1 MHTRW
6 RYPLNRA
13 DGSNQNI
20 VRLACLFQI
29 TSTFDS
35 HAQKQEITVITG
47 SISFV
52 RKCKKTTPLHYY
64 MYGGSSRR
72 TASTQFLKVLRC
84 EQDASSVSLL
94 TTLNAYSDQSLK
106 HQSSVSD
113 VQSDKPACII
123 ELQVAPCI
131 NISALKL
138 YDIQHAL
145 LFDSPTH
152 CTEGQ
157 QSR

>member
-35 HAQKQEITVITG
+35 HAPKQEIVVITG

-52 RKCKKTTPLHYY
+52 RKCIKPLRFIIICTVDQVE
-64 MYGGSSRR
+64 GLQARSS
-72 TASTQFLKVLRC
+72 
-84 EQDASSVSLL
+84 
-94 TTLNAYSDQSLK
+94 
-106 HQSSVSD
+106 
-113 VQSDKPACII
+113 
-123 ELQVAPCI
+123 
-131 NISALKL
+131 
-138 YDIQHAL
+138 
-145 LFDSPTH
+145 
-152 CTEGQ
+152 
-157 QSR
+157 

>member
-35 HAQKQEITVITG
+35 HAQKQEFTVITG

-52 RKCKKTTPLHYY
+52 RKCIKPLRFTIICTVDQVE
-64 MYGGSSRR
+64 GLQARSS
-72 TASTQFLKVLRC
+72 
-84 EQDASSVSLL
+84 
-94 TTLNAYSDQSLK
+94 
-106 HQSSVSD
+106 
-113 VQSDKPACII
+113 
-123 ELQVAPCI
+123 
-131 NISALKL
+131 
-138 YDIQHAL
+138 
-145 LFDSPTH
+145 
-152 CTEGQ
+152 
-157 QSR
+157 

>member
-35 HAQKQEITVITG
+35 HAQKQEFAVITG

-52 RKCKKTTPLHYY
+52 RKCIKPLRFTIICTVDQVE
-64 MYGGSSRR
+64 GLQARSS
-72 TASTQFLKVLRC
+72 
-84 EQDASSVSLL
+84 
-94 TTLNAYSDQSLK
+94 
-106 HQSSVSD
+106 
-113 VQSDKPACII
+113 
-123 ELQVAPCI
+123 
-131 NISALKL
+131 
-138 YDIQHAL
+138 
-145 LFDSPTH
+145 
-152 CTEGQ
+152 
-157 QSR
+157 